1 MGLNWAEGLKQ
12 AGAGMDTLG
21 AAMQK
26 TDELEYKN
34 IRDKN
39 LRRFQLEDQA
49 TKAAAATTEREFKT
63 EQAEALKTSKDEESG
78 IGKSER
84 AGEYRT
90 KEEEK
95 REQKQK
101 DDLEK
106 IAARLSKEKGGAKTR
121 AEYTSKKM
129 EEMYEQYRDDQG
141 IDLSTPPS
149 EDDPASRMMPIE
161 DARMWEKRFGLDWDR
176 IYGGEKTPFSPDK
189 EEEGVVNWGDMPD
202 G

>member
-39 LRRFQLEDQA
+39 LRRFALEDQA

-63 EQAEALKTSKDEESG
+63 GQAEALKTSKDEESG
-78 IGKSER
+78 IGESER

-95 REQKQK
+95 RKQKQ
-101 DDLEK
+101 DDELEK
-106 IAARLSKEKGGAKTR
+106 IAARISKEKGGAKTR
-121 AEYTSKKM
+121 SEYISQKM
-129 EEMYEQYRDDQG
+129 AEMYDQYHEDQG

-149 EDDPASRMMPIE
+149 EDDPASRMMPMS
-161 DARMWEKRFGLDWDR
+161 DAKMWEGRYGSDWDR
-176 IYGGEKTPFSPDK
+176 IYGGEKTPFSPDEEK
-189 EEEGVVNWGDMPD
+189 EVNWGDMPD